1 MADQRVAPEVALQEF
16 ERMCSAR
23 RVDIDESKMSEEDRE
38 SFVDLRDKIVS
49 AIVAGSLVVA
59 DDGTPTY
66 TTRDGKSLTFY
77 PATGATFM
85 AADDVK
91 EGKNVRK
98 TVAMMTEMTR
108 SEQGTFAK
116 LEAPDFKVCLSLGQ
130 LFLA

>member
-1 MADQRVAPEVALQEF
+1 MANDKVALEVAQAEF

-38 SFVDLRDKIVS
+38 SFVDLRDKLVA
-49 AIVAGSLVVA
+49 AICEGSLVVA
-59 DDGTPTY
+59 DNGTPTY
-66 TTRDGKSLTFY
+66 TPRSGEPITFH

-85 AADDVK
+85 AADDIK

-108 SEQGTFAK
+108 SKQGAFAT
-116 LEAPDFKVCLSLGQ
+116 LEAHDFKVCLSLGQ